1 MALQVSS
8 GSQREKWVAALIPA
22 TMILLGGFL
31 YITFYALPAFN
42 ETEKKFQRIADRSVG
57 LDVVAELEAEA
68 QKLRDDRAE
77 LQRTISSFDEEVAE
91 KSESFQQLSPTARH
105 SAVTALCRDHGVA
118 ILQDQPVDSLK
129 LPPLRKK
136 SIETLQSLVPEEATS
151 FRELTLSGDYDTIV
165 TLLRKLPKVPGVIPV
180 SVTFRKTKV
189 VASPGPA
196 ASWTVGLL
204 M

>member
-57 LDVVAELEAEA
+57 LDVVAVLEAEA

-77 LQRTISSFDEEVAE
+77 LQSRAGH
-91 KSESFQQLSPTARH
+91 RH
-105 SAVTALCRDHGVA
+105 D
-118 ILQDQPVDSLK
+118 
-129 LPPLRKK
+129 
-136 SIETLQSLVPEEATS
+136 
-151 FRELTLSGDYDTIV
+151 
-165 TLLRKLPKVPGVIPV
+165 
-180 SVTFRKTKV
+180 
-189 VASPGPA
+189 
-196 ASWTVGLL
+196 
-204 M
+204 

>member
-22 TMILLGGFL
+22 TIILLGGFL

-77 LQRTISSFDEEVAE
+77 LQRTISSFDEEVAK
-91 KSESFQQLSPTARH
+91 KSESFHQLSPTARH

-129 LPPLRKK
+129 LPSLRKK

-151 FRELTLSGDYDTIV
+151 FRELTLSGDYGTIV
-165 TLLRKLPKVPGVIPV
+165 TLLKKLPKVPGVIPV
-180 SVTFRKTKV
+180 SVTFKKTKV
-189 VASPGPA
+189 DASPSPA
-196 ASWTVGLL
+196 ASWTVRLL